1 LIYSCSTKPCYGDE
15 NAIPISNSGIAFI
28 WNDQEFL
35 QFLQFLPEGLGEV
48 EGVSEGVV

>member
-1 LIYSCSTKPCYGDE
+1 MEIE